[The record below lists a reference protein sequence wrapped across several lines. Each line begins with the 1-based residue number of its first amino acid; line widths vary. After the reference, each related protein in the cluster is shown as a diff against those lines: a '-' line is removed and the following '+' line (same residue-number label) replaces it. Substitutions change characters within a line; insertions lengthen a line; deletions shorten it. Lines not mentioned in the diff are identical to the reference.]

1 MLSQEVKTCLCFGCA
16 LWLQDGSIESAELSW
31 SLSWSDSLR

>member
-1 MLSQEVKTCLCFGCA
+1 MFCRCTNFFRPEHQNPNL
-16 LWLQDGSIESAELSW
+16 GSIEAAELSW